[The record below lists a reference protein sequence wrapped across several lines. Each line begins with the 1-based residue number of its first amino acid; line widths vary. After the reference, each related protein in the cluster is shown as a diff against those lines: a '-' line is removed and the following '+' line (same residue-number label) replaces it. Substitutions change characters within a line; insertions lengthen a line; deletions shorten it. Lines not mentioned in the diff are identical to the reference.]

1 MKTSVKFSKILAV
14 ILAAML
20 MLTLLTATVFAET
33 GTGEANEDT
42 SAVTGETTGDVTGE
56 TTGEDTEDGSDGDE
70 TTADPSSETTKAPAS
85 ETTASSGSSGSSSK
99 INWVDIIVSA
109 SIIVLAALA
118 FTICYFVIPKFRAR
132 VQKFFGDY
140 KSELKKVTWSS
151 KEEVKRNTITVVVII
166 AAVAIVIALLDVIFS
181 GGIEA
186 LGRLF

>member
-20 MLTLLTATVFAET
+20 MLTLLTANVFADEA
-33 GTGEANEDT
+33 TGEAD
-42 SAVTGETTGDVTGE
+42 A
-56 TTGEDTEDGSDGDE
+56 E
-70 TTADPSSETTKAPAS
+70 TTAEVAGDATEAPAD
-85 ETTASSGSSGSSSK
+85 ETEAPEAEDEAEDEATDEDTTEEDEHDHS

-118 FTICYFVIPKFRAR
+118 FVICYFAIPSFKEK
-132 VQKFFGDY
+132 VKKFFSDY

-151 KEEVKRNTITVVVII
+151 KEDVRRNTITVVVVI
-166 AAVAIVIALLDVIFS
+166 AVVAIVIALLDIIFS

-186 LGRLF
+186 LSHLI